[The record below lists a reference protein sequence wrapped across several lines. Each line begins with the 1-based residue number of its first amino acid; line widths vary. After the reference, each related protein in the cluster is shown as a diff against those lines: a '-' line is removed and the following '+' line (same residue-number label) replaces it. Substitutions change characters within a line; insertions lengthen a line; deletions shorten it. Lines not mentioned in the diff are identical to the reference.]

1 MTRDLLHSKIE
12 DLEKQGLEQ
21 LEEGACAYFTGG
33 AGLSFCRMAFKSP
46 MGTWL
51 NNKIVHIPIVEH
63 INNKLSDAVADV
75 IPSGMRNG
83 MNTVIDGY
91 NKMSAKVEPMEKFVS
106 TCVGVGKK
114 VADTLFVSGILCLRE
129 TAPHTLC
136 WSTAV
141 LRRVLSRS
149 KCYMSRY

>member
-75 IPSGMRNG
+75 RPSGMRNG

-91 NKMSAKVEPMEKFVS
+91 NKLSAKVEPMEKFVS
-106 TCVGVGKK
+106 TCVDVGKK

>member
-1 MTRDLLHSKIE
+1 
-12 DLEKQGLEQ
+12 
-21 LEEGACAYFTGG
+21 
-33 AGLSFCRMAFKSP
+33 

-91 NKMSAKVEPMEKFVS
+91 NKLSAKVEPMEKFVS
-106 TCVGVGKK
+106 TCVDVGGK

-129 TAPHTLC
+129 TAPRTLC